1 MSWKP
6 KPDIDENV
14 RQWMKAE
21 GWEVTTTDYD
31 FDREVYAWR
40 HKARGSHLVEE
51 VGASAVGIERGA

>member
-1 MSWKP
+1 
-6 KPDIDENV
+6 
-14 RQWMKAE
+14 MKAE